1 MEFKEATDL
10 SLEIS
15 SKCSLKKPKEGLSV
29 DIDVP
34 SSTLYD
40 ASAEG
45 HKLRIDMSIIDES
58 SRNCIKSIVEKRK
71 LKMME
76 LKGYL
81 VIYTPRKA

>member
-15 SKCSLKKPKEGLSV
+15 SKCSLKKPKEGLFV
-29 DIDVP
+29 AIDVP
-34 SSTLYD
+34 SSTLD